1 MASRHW
7 IFTVV
12 LGMTV
17 GLCALAS
24 AAHVEP
30 ASNAECVVRLQIPS
44 YPYVARVSNSSGAVR
59 AAVALG
65 EGGTVQSQQFELISD
80 PKNMKIFQPA
90 IARALKASEF
100 GKPCAGRT
108 VRFTFRFKMGAA
120 DEVWFQY
127 PDTYEITALAPL
139 INTSGRK
146 KQP

>member
-7 IFTVV
+7 IFTVA

-17 GLCALAS
+17 GLCAVAS
-24 AAHVEP
+24 AAQVEP
-30 ASNAECVVRLQIPS
+30 ASNADCVVRLLVPS
-44 YPYVARVSNSSGAVR
+44 YPYADRVSNTSAALRAVVKLGA
-59 AAVALG
+59 
-65 EGGTVQSQQFELISD
+65 EGAVQSQQIESVSG
-80 PKNMKIFQPA
+80 PKDQRFFRAA
-90 IARALKASEF
+90 IERGLKASSF
-100 GKPCAGRT
+100 SKTCAGQT
-108 VRFTFRFKMGAA
+108 VRLAFRFKMGAA

>member
-7 IFTVV
+7 IFAVA
-12 LGMTV
+12 LGMSA
-17 GLCALAS
+17 GICALAS
-24 AAHVEP
+24 ASQVAP
-30 ASNAECVVRLQIPS
+30 ASNADCVVRLQIPS

-59 AAVALG
+59 AVVALG
-65 EGGTVQSQQFELISD
+65 EGGTVQSQQFELISN

-90 IARALKASEF
+90 IERGLKASTF
-100 GKPCAGRT
+100 SKTCAGRT
-108 VRFTFRFKMGAA
+108 VRLAFRFKMGAA

-127 PDTYEITALAPL
+127 PDTYEITALPPL